1 MNSNPNEKIEGLQL
15 TEESNLSGNDASTA
29 SIMVAFESRE
39 VTCDS
44 RSNLIND
51 EAYSEDSSKAA
62 LGRSSPPA
70 TFQRE
75 RQVTSELQ
83 KSKIIRKR
91 IKDRRI
97 RRLITL
103 DETFTQRPKFPRYVV
118 TFLGIEIDTKLNVI
132 TVERNKG
139 ENGNSSQN

>member
-1 MNSNPNEKIEGLQL
+1 MNSKPNEKIESLQI
-15 TEESNLSGNDASTA
+15 TESNLPGNDASTA
-29 SIMVAFESRE
+29 SIMVASGSRGA
-39 VTCDS
+39 TCDS

-51 EAYSEDSSKAA
+51 EAHSEDASKVA

-70 TFQRE
+70 TFKRE

-97 RRLITL
+97 RKLISL
-103 DETFTQRPKFPRYVV
+103 
-118 TFLGIEIDTKLNVI
+118 
-132 TVERNKG
+132 
-139 ENGNSSQN
+139 